1 MTKARVPNVLAAMST
16 ALVTLAGTS
25 VILIAGAG
33 PAAADQ
39 DHPSVNFAA
48 EAQRVAHAMVSARTS
63 AQREKALEALF
74 SALGV
79 QTIDYRGRA
88 VTRRPDG
95 GMNLY
100 VYPYE
105 VTLEAGDDGAH
116 KVVTAATV
124 AQVLSFAFAS
134 THKTVSATW
143 VATTLRS
150 AAKAAVAH
158 PRSQSSLTMLVLRDL
173 GVLRSWSRSNL
184 LTATSKDLRLD
195 WVQLQ
200 VLLLDLVAMVTSN
213 RALPR
218 VATAGAQNGIEPSA
232 GQQPAG
238 SGCTTWEDR
247 ARDRIADH
255 VIEGAAEHL
264 FGEEIEAGG
273 LVKMV
278 EAAAHGTVIAQYTKY
293 TAVPP
298 HPSQTKYGTEVPGAP
313 LDFGIH
319 VEFTAALKAAD
330 VNCGD
335 EDGFHTPQKGPI
347 GHVPVQWVAGD
358 LGTHGTL
365 TCVPANCETAAAG
378 AQEGTAIYHFHP
390 KQEIQPYNSGPELK
404 DEGTV
409 HASPQVVSTM
419 TSPVPGIGENINLLL
434 RAMPWTVTWHEPHP
448 TRIVYTL
455 HDVETITAAPYDPCG
470 VGGTFCTETGVQ
482 NETRDVTYTSTIQLT
497 PQSFL
502 DSYAG
507 DADVSG
513 SGSEVLTET
522 IMTGDDSCPVD
533 TQTTTLTGFHPGRA
547 HILVTWDPD
556 HGVIT
561 GLAAT
566 AINDGEE
573 DYGSTDSCS
582 ATSWTGTNTMPFYS
596 VPPFGPQG
604 PFVDSGWHT
613 SPQVPDALGID
624 TQTWD
629 DSTQYSSQAW
639 TVTIEVLAN

>member
-1 MTKARVPNVLAAMST
+1 MTKARVPNVLAALST

-33 PAAADQ
+33 PAAADH
-39 DHPSVNFAA
+39 DHPGVNFAA
-48 EAQRVAHAMVSARTS
+48 EAQRVAHTMVSARTS

-79 QTIDYRGRA
+79 QTIDYQGRA

-124 AQVLSFAFAS
+124 AQVLSFAFAR

-143 VATTLRS
+143 VAATLRS

-158 PRSQSSLTMLVLRDL
+158 PRSQPSLIMLVLQDL
-173 GVLRSWSRSNL
+173 GVLRSWSRSSL

-200 VLLLDLVAMVTSN
+200 VLLLDLVATVTSN

-232 GQQPAG
+232 GRQPAG

-255 VIEGAAEHL
+255 VVEGAAEHL
-264 FGEEIEAGG
+264 FGKEIEAGG

-298 HPSQTKYGTEVPGAP
+298 DPSQTKYGTEEPGAP

-330 VNCGD
+330 VDCGD

-365 TCVPANCETAAAG
+365 TCVPANCETAAGG
-378 AQEGTAIYHFHP
+378 AQEGTAIYHFQP

-419 TSPVPGIGENINLLL
+419 TSPVPGIGENISLLL

-455 HDVETITAAPYDPCG
+455 HDVETMTDVPYNPCG
-470 VGGTFCTETGVQ
+470 GGFCSETGVENQ
-482 NETRDVTYTSTIQLT
+482 TRDVTYTSTIPLT
-497 PQSFL
+497 GLAFQGV
-502 DSYAG
+502 YAG
-507 DADVSG
+507 DADVTG
-513 SGSEVLTET
+513 SGSDVYTET
-522 IMTGDDSCPVD
+522 IMTGDSSCPVD
-533 TQTTTLTGFHPGRA
+533 TATTTLTAFHPGRVHMA
-547 HILVTWDPD
+547 VSWDGD
-556 HGVIT
+556 NGVIT

-566 AINDGEE
+566 VIDQGEE

-582 ATSWTGTNTMPFYS
+582 GQSWTGTTTMRFAG
-596 VPPFGPQG
+596 VPPFANQG
-604 PFVDSGWHT
+604 PFTDSGWQT
-613 SPQVPDALGID
+613 SPQDPDALGID
-624 TQTWD
+624 TETWVDDFEGYDQT
-629 DSTQYSSQAW
+629 W
-639 TVTIEVLAN
+639 TVTIEVLAS